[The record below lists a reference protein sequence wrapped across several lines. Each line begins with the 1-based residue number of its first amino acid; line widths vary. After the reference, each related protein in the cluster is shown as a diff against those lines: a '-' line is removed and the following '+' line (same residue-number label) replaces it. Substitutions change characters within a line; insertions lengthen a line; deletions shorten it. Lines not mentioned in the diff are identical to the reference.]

1 MHAATRISTDD
12 ILRNDYINLPVPREY
27 RETQTNRLVVVVV
40 VVVRYCSGHPSSKYL
55 NAV

>member
-40 VVVRYCSGHPSSKYL
+40 VVRYCSGHPSSKYL